1 MKVKINEG
9 CIGCGLCE
17 GACPSVFV
25 LKSDGKAEVDKQPE
39 GNELSKVK
47 EAIELCPAGVIEL
60 SNW

>member
-17 GACPSVFV
+17 ETCPEVFS
-25 LKSDGKAEVDKQPE
+25 LKEDGKAQVDKQPE
-39 GNELSKVK
+39 PSQLSQVQ
-47 EAIELCPAGVIEL
+47 EAVELCPAQVIEL